1 MNNLLKGH
9 DMGDTNWESSR
20 HKVLS
25 FDKGVPREFT
35 DTVAVEEPVEIRLL
49 YPEKG
54 EYTSVAVTTLM
65 RTPGDDFELAAG
77 FLYTEGIVDSYDL
90 IADIN
95 YCVGESGPQEF
106 NIVNVTITSMED
118 VHFHNVDRNF
128 YVSSGCGVCGTKTI
142 EALRGK
148 YERIAPLELD
158 AAYPA
163 FGEELISA
171 FPNKVREMQPL
182 FDVTGGVHAA
192 GLFDAQGTLVE
203 VREDV
208 GRHNAVDKVIGS
220 QLRRYNLPLMDHILV
235 VSSRASYDIVQKAI
249 SARIPVIVAVGAP
262 SSLAIDLSQQYGLTL
277 VGFAR
282 GNSFNVYSGHQRI
295 RYT

>member
-1 MNNLLKGH
+1 MVGVNR
-9 DMGDTNWESSR
+9 ESSM
-20 HKVLS
+20 HTVLG
-25 FDKGVPREFT
+25 FGKGASREFT
-35 DTVAVEEPVEIRLL
+35 DRVAVEEPVEIRIL
-49 YPEKG
+49 YPENG

-95 YCVGESGPQEF
+95 YCVGENASQEF
-106 NIVNVTITSMED
+106 NIINVTVTSTED

-142 EALRGK
+142 EGLRAK
-148 YERIAPLELD
+148 YERVAPLEFD
-158 AAYPA
+158 ETYPA
-163 FGEELISA
+163 LGQELISA
-171 FPNKVREMQPL
+171 LPNKVREMQSL
-182 FDVTGGVHAA
+182 FNVTGGVHAA
-192 GLFDAQGTLVE
+192 GLFDAQGTLIE

-208 GRHNAVDKVIGS
+208 GRHNAVDKIIGS
-220 QLRRYNLPLMDHILV
+220 QLRRYKLPLQHNILV
-235 VSSRASYDIVQKAI
+235 VSSRASYDIVQKAK
-249 SARIPVIVAVGAP
+249 SALVPVIVAVGAP

-277 VGFAR
+277 IGFAR
-282 GNSFNVYSGHQRI
+282 GDSFNVYSGHQRI